1 MLDRFERFTQGI
13 GLAYKNISKMK
24 ANYMSAYDLKGSHV
38 MCIFFLGRNPDGLK
52 ATQLCEL
59 CQEDKGAVSK
69 TLNSLKKRGLV
80 ESNVGRLKK
89 YRAVYTITEAGM
101 EVYKNVVIGIE
112 DTVKKCDEGV
122 TDGELQTFYTVLAK
136 ITDNL
141 GKIL

>member
-24 ANYMSAYDLKGSHV
+24 AKHMSSYDLKGSHV
-38 MCIFFLGRNPDGLK
+38 MCIFFLGRNPEGLK

-69 TLNSLKKRGLV
+69 TLSSLIKRGLV
-80 ESNVGRLKK
+80 DSNVGRLKK

-101 EVYKNVVIGIE
+101 EVYRHVVVGI
-112 DTVKKCDEGV
+112 DDVVKKCDEGV
-122 TDGELQTFYTVLAK
+122 TDEELDVFYSVLAR